1 MRVIFYR
8 YLKLVNHVVLEAPA
22 TVRLSTHVN
31 EYVNQIYESI
41 YSSICAEPPAAGPR
55 TTYEQLESQI
65 TLYLSLNGHPIAVQV
80 LQTLNPRKLS

>member
-41 YSSICAEPPAAGPR
+41 YSSICAEPPAADPR
-55 TTYEQLESQI
+55 AMI
-65 TLYLSLNGHPIAVQV
+65 NLNIR
-80 LQTLNPRKLS
+80 LRYTFR